1 MSAAGLKAAERGAAS
16 DDAELDA
23 FLAKEETEND
33 AKQQKN
39 KKKQQGTTDEDE
51 PKLFM
56 ELSWSAQRKIGT
68 KEPALRQ
75 VEGDSL
81 KQRLRSYR
89 RSIFFQ
95 IHCATLKFKSV
106 VYQHER

>member
-1 MSAAGLKAAERGAAS
+1 MFAVDAS
-16 DDAELDA
+16 SSDVELDA
-23 FLAKEETEND
+23 FVASEQRDAAKPK
-33 AKQQKN
+33 AKR
-39 KKKQQGTTDEDE
+39 TTATADEDE

-68 KEPALRQ
+68 KEPVLRQ

-89 RSIFFQ
+89 RSIFFH
-95 IHCATLKFKSV
+95 IHGTLDT
-106 VYQHER
+106 

>member
-1 MSAAGLKAAERGAAS
+1 MAAAGRDAAS
-16 DDAELDA
+16 DDVELEV
-23 FLAKEETEND
+23 FLAKEGVENE
-33 AKQQKN
+33 AKQQKH
-39 KKKQQGTTDEDE
+39 KKNQWVATDDEE

-75 VEGDSL
+75 VEGDSV

-89 RSIFFQ
+89 RSIFFH
-95 IHCATLKFKSV
+95 IHCTAFRAHGLELRGWWSLS
-106 VYQHER
+106 